1 MPIQQSF
8 VDTLG
13 DQRQLAGQCSVEN
26 EAVEELLVRVAE
38 LPAGISESDVKSID
52 SLDAWA
58 VSETCQQKKQLGMA
72 VET

>member
-1 MPIQQSF
+1 M
-8 VDTLG
+8 
-13 DQRQLAGQCSVEN
+13 
-26 EAVEELLVRVAE
+26 AE